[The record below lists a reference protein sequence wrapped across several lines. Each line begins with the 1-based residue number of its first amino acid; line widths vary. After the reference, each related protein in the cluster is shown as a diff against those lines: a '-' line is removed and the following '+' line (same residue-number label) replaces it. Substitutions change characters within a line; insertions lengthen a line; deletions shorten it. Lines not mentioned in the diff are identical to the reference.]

1 MYSIYITKQNISI
14 RLCDISYLTL
24 RTAHT
29 APPRGKADNDNE
41 DEDETF
47 LRDIRHGAPVLPLS
61 SKDTSS

>member
-1 MYSIYITKQNISI
+1 MYFTKDNYIYYLFIT
-14 RLCDISYLTL
+14 Y
-24 RTAHT
+24 T